1 MLRAHCILFVLKF
14 NKAHQIQVGDEV
26 EFAVSEVS
34 KGLLVHTFL
43 IVHFI
48 FSGAGN
54 YQSFTIV
61 V

>member
-1 MLRAHCILFVLKF
+1 MFVLKF

-34 KGLLVHTFL
+34 KGLHNFL

-48 FSGAGN
+48 FSDAGN
-54 YQSFTIV
+54 HQSFTIV

>member
-1 MLRAHCILFVLKF
+1 MFVLKF

-34 KGLLVHTFL
+34 KGLHNFL
-43 IVHFI
+43 KVHFI
-48 FSGAGN
+48 FSDAGN
-54 YQSFTIV
+54 HQSFTTV

>member
-34 KGLLVHTFL
+34 KGLHTFL

-54 YQSFTIV
+54 HLSFTIV